1 MLGGTGGRC
10 YVKGHVRLV
19 RVSHLESIFL
29 RDFLFDF
36 VPTVEKANLCCWSGN
51 TDTVWLAYL
60 GSRSRWWWVAREE
73 EDEAD
78 KSYDGQR
85 R

>member
-1 MLGGTGGRC
+1 MLSGTGGCC

-36 VPTVEKANLCCWSGN
+36 VPTVESESLLLVREYG
-51 TDTVWLAYL
+51 Y
-60 GSRSRWWWVAREE
+60 RVARLP
-73 EDEAD
+73 
-78 KSYDGQR
+78 R
-85 R
+85 